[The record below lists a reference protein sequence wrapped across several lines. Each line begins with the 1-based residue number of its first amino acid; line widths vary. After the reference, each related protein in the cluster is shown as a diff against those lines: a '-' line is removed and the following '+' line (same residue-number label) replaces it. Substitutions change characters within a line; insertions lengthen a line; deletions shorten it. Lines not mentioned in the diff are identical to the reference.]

1 MTSDIS
7 RSHVVINGQ
16 TFAKDAD
23 TDFPAV
29 YAAFKKAL
37 PAEKAQKAVSSLMH
51 QGGLGDLT
59 LTLMKHPILPDDGGD
74 PRGLFNLPG
83 ADLLFQRDMT
93 AENAIFEK
101 PQFDGNQAL
110 DYDLE
115 VTPDGNTAVL
125 TMRMQSPI
133 MMGNAENVDEG
144 FGQIRIAQ
152 KLTIDLTPDVPVVT
166 DVNISQ
172 IINS

>member
-1 MTSDIS
+1 MTRDIS

-23 TDFPAV
+23 TDYPAV

-59 LTLMKHPILPDDGGD
+59 ATMLKAPMEPEDGGD
-74 PRGLFNLPG
+74 PVELFNLPG
-83 ADLLFQRDMT
+83 AKMLFQRDMT

-144 FGQIRIAQ
+144 FGQMRIAQ
-152 KLTIDLTPDVPVVT
+152 KLTIDLTPEVPVVT
-166 DVNISQ
+166 DVKISQ
-172 IINS
+172 YINS